1 MLRVRLEGFLPVGAL
16 LAGARET
23 LNMGARLKWVARSGV
38 HKGRPYKS
46 HARSFHSCSFV
57 SIRGSSSGS
66 AARIMKVYFAAEVFF
81 ALSALLCGY
90 PFRRDGTHDCSALAY
105 YPTSII
111 IRVHLRPSVVK
122 LSVRIAARLPRLTGV
137 ADQSAGLLEHE

>member
-46 HARSFHSCSFV
+46 HARSLHSCPFV
-57 SIRGSSSGS
+57 VQSNRSDS

-90 PFRRDGTHDCSALAY
+90 PFRRDGTDDCSAPAY

-111 IRVHLRPSVVK
+111 IRVHLWLSSVSASRRVYHGSPV
-122 LSVRIAARLPRLTGV
+122 LRINPLVCWNTSEA
-137 ADQSAGLLEHE
+137 